1 MSLTNKVV
9 QFDADSDLVNAWVH
23 GGVTDSITTDSGTVA
38 SPAKLIADNEA
49 EIQAVINMTNAWAN
63 GPATGTGSTVTLGGA
78 AIASPAKV
86 ISDQN
91 AVINAGATSVLA
103 LSTAQAA
110 IAATQAGIAT
120 TQAGIASTKASE
132 AATAASTA
140 STQATTATTQAGIA
154 TTKAGE
160 AASSATAAAAS
171 ATSANSAIVA
181 ERTTAA
187 TLTNKTL
194 TAPVIN
200 SPTGI
205 MKADV
210 GLSNVDNTSDA
221 TKDAAVATLTNK
233 TLTAPVMT
241 APALGTPAS
250 GVMTNVTGTA
260 SGLTAGNVTT
270 NANLTGH
277 ITSVGN
283 VAVLGSFTSAHLA
296 TALTDETGTGSAVFA
311 ISPSLVTPELG
322 VATGTSFNA
331 ITGLSSTIPMVA
343 SVANVGIET
352 TTARGDHVHPAQT
365 SITGNAGTA
374 TALSVGADR
383 TKLDAITGTNT
394 GDQTSIVGITGTL
407 AQFNVAVTDADL
419 VSLAGTETL
428 TNKTLT
434 SPVINPAA
442 SSTPAANGNMTFELT
457 SNTSLTLKVKGSDGV
472 VRSSVLT
479 LS

>member
-194 TAPVIN
+194 TAPV
-200 SPTGI
+200 
-205 MKADV
+205 
-210 GLSNVDNTSDA
+210 
-221 TKDAAVATLTNK
+221 
-233 TLTAPVMT
+233 MT

-311 ISPSLVTPELG
+311 TSPSLVTPALG

-407 AQFNVAVTDADL
+407 AQLNVAVTDADL

-457 SNTSLTLKVKGSDGV
+457 SDTSLTLKVKGSDGV